1 MKKFFV
7 LLLFITVNLF
17 AQNAGNTGLSFLKIG
32 FGARNLAMGNLGV
45 VSANDVTALNYNP
58 ALLVN
63 NEKAQIFI
71 EHNQW
76 IQGLKSEV
84 LGVSFHLFGLPFA
97 IGANTTSIN
106 DIQIRKVPGPS
117 LGTFNAHYFFGSIS
131 TAYQINKFFSTG
143 VTVKYLYEGL
153 FTDESTGLA
162 FDFGFYSSN
171 LINHFSFGAS
181 FRNFGSM
188 NKLRN
193 ISTKLPADFQIG
205 TVYNLDIKP
214 LDFNVK
220 IISGIQKYT
229 AVPNLH
235 FHFGG
240 EVFYNN
246 LIAFRAGYITGF
258 DSKGFSAGIGIL
270 WNSLKFDYAYIPHY
284 NLGSSNTV
292 SVIYQF

>member
-7 LLLFITVNLF
+7 LLLFTTMNLF
-17 AQNAGNTGLSFLKIG
+17 AQNAGNTGLSFLKTG

-58 ALLVN
+58 ALLAN
-63 NEKAQIFI
+63 NKKAQIFI

-76 IQGLKSEV
+76 IQSLKSEAF
-84 LGVSFHLFGLPFA
+84 GVSFHLFGLPFA

-106 DIQIRKVPGPS
+106 DIQIRKIPGPS

-131 TAYQINKFFSTG
+131 TAYRINKFFSTG
-143 VTVKYLYEGL
+143 ATVKYLYEGL

-193 ISTKLPADFQIG
+193 ISTKLPSDFQIG
-205 TVYNLDIKP
+205 AAYDLNICFL
-214 LDFNVK
+214 
-220 IISGIQKYT
+220 YT
-229 AVPNLH
+229 SPSP
-235 FHFGG
+235 
-240 EVFYNN
+240 
-246 LIAFRAGYITGF
+246 RDRTR
-258 DSKGFSAGIGIL
+258 SRMPSSA
-270 WNSLKFDYAYIPHY
+270 
-284 NLGSSNTV
+284 
-292 SVIYQF
+292 